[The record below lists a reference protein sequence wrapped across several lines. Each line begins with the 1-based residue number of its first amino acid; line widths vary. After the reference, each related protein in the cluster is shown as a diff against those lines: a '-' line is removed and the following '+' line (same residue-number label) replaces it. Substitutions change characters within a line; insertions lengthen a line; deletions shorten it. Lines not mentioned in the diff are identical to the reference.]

1 MQSPG
6 KSMSPWC
13 RDPCSSTA
21 CRLRAQQ
28 GLLKGGRQ
36 LLLPL
41 PSLKGGQRDREGG
54 KKPRCRGE
62 SLVPLL
68 VYSGI
73 LMKRRVSS
81 SLIYHIM

>member
-1 MQSPG
+1 MWRPLLQHCPQ
-6 KSMSPWC
+6 
-13 RDPCSSTA
+13 
-21 CRLRAQQ
+21 AQGSA